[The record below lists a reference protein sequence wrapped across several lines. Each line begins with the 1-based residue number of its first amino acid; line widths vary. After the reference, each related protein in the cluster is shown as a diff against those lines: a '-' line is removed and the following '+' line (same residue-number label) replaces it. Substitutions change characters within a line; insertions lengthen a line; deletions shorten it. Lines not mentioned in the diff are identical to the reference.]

1 LHTVSLDDFFYDT
14 NRLLAVSKSENG
26 EQIDYD
32 SPKTIDTAALR
43 TFVTEI
49 FDNDRSHCP
58 IFDFTVGKRI
68 GFREFLCTDDDFKYT
83 DEELETVSAE
93 DITKMLFDRA
103 MAIYRAKE
111 EKYGSETMREIER
124 VILLSSVDSHW
135 EDHIDAMDDLKSS
148 VGLNAYAQRNPV
160 NEYKIEGAD
169 MFDEMIVNIR
179 EKTVRNILSFSLQRV
194 ESIQRE
200 QSSRATNEGFVGDE
214 SKAAPKKPVV
224 NKQNKVAPND
234 PCPCGSGLKYKKC
247 CGLKD

>member
-1 LHTVSLDDFFYDT
+1 
-14 NRLLAVSKSENG
+14 
-26 EQIDYD
+26 
-32 SPKTIDTAALR
+32 
-43 TFVTEI
+43 
-49 FDNDRSHCP
+49 
-58 IFDFTVGKRI
+58 
-68 GFREFLCTDDDFKYT
+68 
-83 DEELETVSAE
+83 
-93 DITKMLFDRA
+93 
-103 MAIYRAKE
+103 
-111 EKYGSETMREIER
+111 
-124 VILLSSVDSHW
+124 
-135 EDHIDAMDDLKSS
+135 
-148 VGLNAYAQRNPV
+148 
-160 NEYKIEGAD
+160 